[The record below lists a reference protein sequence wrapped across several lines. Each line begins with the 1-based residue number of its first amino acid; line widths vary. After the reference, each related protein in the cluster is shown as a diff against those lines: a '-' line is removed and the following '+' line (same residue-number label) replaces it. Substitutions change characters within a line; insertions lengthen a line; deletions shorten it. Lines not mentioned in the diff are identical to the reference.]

1 MGIHTTRRRLAVM
14 GAVLAIMFGLSQPL
28 AFADVSA
35 TDVVAIGDTATGG
48 ISQPT
53 PDAAVDSDADVVA
66 TSGPASDL
74 TGPVSEATSPGA
86 ETVSDA
92 APAVA
97 GGGGSETTSAVVQA
111 VTQSALGSTE
121 TGSDVAAQARS
132 DGAQSASRV
141 VESVVHATE
150 AASDNAQAANT
161 SAGLTSRAV
170 LPEPVHGTSGGAPSA
185 ISSVTGVIA
194 DPTPNGGGGGQEISD
209 ASSMASQVVN
219 GVTSQTT
226 GSTSPAAL
234 GEGVSV
240 PEFGAAAL
248 VSPPKAQL
256 ILRNPAGPGVAAAVV
271 RVDQHADQALGEPVG
286 PSIAQTAVINRS
298 VRSTWMPEPSS
309 VAGTAALDTRS
320 QGGLTERR
328 EDGAGVLAVA
338 SAPRA
343 QAGQPQDQSPC
354 RDGLMCSLTTEVSSA
369 SPLVDAAA
377 SIIRFLASTGV
388 DLRFAIAFVLA
399 MAVVGGLALD
409 ATRRRPAGPADL
421 VRFQTPGESLRPA
434 DAWAFP

>member
-1 MGIHTTRRRLAVM
+1 MTRRRLAVM

-35 TDVVAIGDTATGG
+35 TDVVASGDPATGG

-66 TSGPASDL
+66 NSGSASDL
-74 TGPVSEATSPGA
+74 VGPVSEATSAGA
-86 ETVSDA
+86 QTVSDA

-141 VESVVHATE
+141 VEGVVHATE
-150 AASDNAQAANT
+150 AASGNAQAANT
-161 SAGLTSRAV
+161 SAGLTSRAA

-185 ISSVTGVIA
+185 ISSMTGVMA
-194 DPTPNGGGGGQEISD
+194 DPTPIGGAQEISD

-219 GVTSQTT
+219 GVTSPTT
-226 GSTSPAAL
+226 GSTSPATL

-240 PEFGAAAL
+240 PEYGAAAL
-248 VSPPKAQL
+248 VSLPNTQL
-256 ILRNPAGPGVAAAVV
+256 INRYSAGPGVVAAVV
-271 RVDQHADQALGEPVG
+271 RVDHHVDQALGDPVG
-286 PSIAQTAVINRS
+286 SSIAEAVSNRPG
-298 VRSTWMPEPSS
+298 RSTWMLEPSLE
-309 VAGTAALDTRS
+309 AGTAALDTRS
-320 QGGLTERR
+320 QGGLTDRR

-338 SAPRA
+338 SAPRG
-343 QAGQPQDQSPC
+343 QAGQPQDQSAC

-388 DLRFAIAFVLA
+388 DLRFAIALVLA
-399 MAVVGGLALD
+399 LALVGGLALD

>member
-170 LPEPVHGTSGGAPSA
+170 LPEPVHGTGGGAPSA

-194 DPTPNGGGGGQEISD
+194 DPTPNGGGGGRR
-209 ASSMASQVVN
+209 
-219 GVTSQTT
+219 
-226 GSTSPAAL
+226 SPT
-234 GEGVSV
+234 
-240 PEFGAAAL
+240 
-248 VSPPKAQL
+248 
-256 ILRNPAGPGVAAAVV
+256 PARWPV
-271 RVDQHADQALGEPVG
+271 RL
-286 PSIAQTAVINRS
+286 
-298 VRSTWMPEPSS
+298 
-309 VAGTAALDTRS
+309 
-320 QGGLTERR
+320 
-328 EDGAGVLAVA
+328 
-338 SAPRA
+338 
-343 QAGQPQDQSPC
+343 
-354 RDGLMCSLTTEVSSA
+354 
-369 SPLVDAAA
+369 
-377 SIIRFLASTGV
+377 
-388 DLRFAIAFVLA
+388 
-399 MAVVGGLALD
+399 
-409 ATRRRPAGPADL
+409 
-421 VRFQTPGESLRPA
+421 
-434 DAWAFP
+434 

>member
-14 GAVLAIMFGLSQPL
+14 GAVLAVMFGLSQPL

-35 TDVVAIGDTATGG
+35 TDVVAIADTATGG

-150 AASDNAQAANT
+150 AASDNAQAADT
-161 SAGLTSRAV
+161 SAGLTSRAA

-194 DPTPNGGGGGQEISD
+194 DPTPNGGGQEISD

-219 GVTSQTT
+219 GVTSPPT

-240 PEFGAAAL
+240 PEFGAVAL
-248 VSPPKAQL
+248 VSLPKAQL
-256 ILRNPAGPGVAAAVV
+256 INRNSAGPGVVAAVV

-328 EDGAGVLAVA
+328 EGGAGVLAVA